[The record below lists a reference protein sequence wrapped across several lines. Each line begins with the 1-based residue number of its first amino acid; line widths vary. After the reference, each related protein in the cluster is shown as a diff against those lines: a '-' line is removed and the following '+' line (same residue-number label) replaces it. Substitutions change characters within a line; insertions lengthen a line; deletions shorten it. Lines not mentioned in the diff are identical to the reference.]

1 VVALRRERLLVWLA
15 GFSALVLLAILVSRG
30 LLREVPGTNS
40 YGALAEALLQG
51 RLWVER
57 CPEIDCAVFAGR
69 TYIIFPPFP
78 ALVAL
83 PFVAFVGFAA
93 FKGFVFLGLGAGAL
107 SLLIWSHILR
117 SLGAERV
124 DRLWILLA
132 LAFASPLYQVTLRAD
147 GVWFFAQAVGFLM
160 ASLSLWAVVC
170 RSSLPLAAFFV
181 ALAFLC
187 RQMSIFYPLFLLAL
201 VLRSEESLVAT
212 ARRLWKPVSLAAVP
226 VLAALAL
233 IFIYN
238 WARFGHPL
246 DTGYSYIHNPGIES
260 FIGKRISDIGLFSRD
275 YLIFNVIY
283 LFLQGPHFEF
293 GAPHL
298 VKLSGFDKAGVA
310 LLISSPWLLLAFYA
324 RLDRVFLAGATVIA
338 LIAGITLFYHSNGA
352 DQINA
357 QRYTLDWLPILLVL
371 MMRGERPQ
379 AFAALPLLVTAGVV
393 MNTAITVLL
402 AFYRL

>member
-1 VVALRRERLLVWLA
+1 MEAWRRDTLLAWLA
-15 GFSALVLLAILVSRG
+15 GCAAFILLAILVSRG
-30 LLREVPGTNS
+30 LLRELPGTNS
-40 YGALAEALLQG
+40 YGALAEAVLNG

-57 CPEIDCAVFAGR
+57 CPEIDCAVFGNR

-83 PFVAFVGFAA
+83 PFVAIFGFAA

-107 SLLIWSHILR
+107 SLLVWSHILR
-117 SLGAERV
+117 SLGVEKA
-124 DRLWILLA
+124 DRLWLILA

-147 GVWFFAQAVGFLM
+147 GVWFFAQAIGFLM
-160 ASLSLWAVVC
+160 ACLSLWAVIC
-170 RSSLPLAAFFV
+170 RHSLPLAAFFV

-201 VLRSEESLVAT
+201 VLRPEESLVAS
-212 ARRLWKPVSLAAVP
+212 AKRLWKPIALAAVP
-226 VLAALAL
+226 ILAALVL
-233 IFIYN
+233 VFVYN

-260 FIGKRISDIGLFSRD
+260 FIGRRMTDIGLFSRD
-275 YLIFNVIY
+275 YVIFNAIY

-293 GAPHL
+293 STPHL
-298 VKLSGFDKAGVA
+298 LKPIGFDKAGVA
-310 LLISSPWLLLAFYA
+310 LLISSPWLLLAFYS
-324 RLDRVFLAGATVIA
+324 RLDRVFLAGAAVIA
-338 LIAGITLFYHSNGA
+338 TVAGITLFYHSNGA
-352 DQINA
+352 DQINV

-379 AFAALPLLVTAGVV
+379 AFTALPLLVTAGVV
-393 MNTAITVLL
+393 MNAVITTLL